1 MKKIIFL
8 CVVASIMAV
17 VHLSSACVGKTIHIG
32 ISGAVS
38 ERLLAEIAALLITE
52 RTGSSV
58 KIDVYKDS
66 KELYN
71 AVKLGNVNILFE
83 NTGHAL
89 EVLGKQKAT
98 GAASTFD
105 YVKNEYR
112 KSLNL
117 VWLEPMGGPQQ
128 YSSVLTVESLSNYP
142 ALPKLLNKLSGVLTN
157 DTYTK
162 LLKSIDSSD
171 KTKKVAKD
179 FLKNKKLI

>member
-1 MKKIIFL
+1 MKKIIAF
-8 CVVASIMAV
+8 CVAASILAA
-17 VHLSSACVGKTIHIG
+17 VHLSTACVGKTIHIG
-32 ISGAVS
+32 ISGAAS

-58 KIDVYKDS
+58 KVDAYRDS

-89 EVLGKQKAT
+89 EVLGKQN
-98 GAASTFD
+98 GSGSASTFD
-105 YVKNEYR
+105 FVKSEYR

-117 VWLEPMGGPQQ
+117 VWLEPMGGVQQ
-128 YSSVLTVESLSNYP
+128 YSSVLTVDTLSNYP

-162 LLKSIDSSD
+162 LLKSVDSSD

-179 FLKNKKLI
+179 FLKSKKLI